1 MTTITRWAGR
11 VAGAGL
17 LGATAGIHAY
27 LYDNGYKS
35 IPKIGPMFLLL
46 VIGAS
51 ILCLAV
57 LAVPEKFLAVV
68 AAAGAL
74 LQASTLIGLVIFTNY
89 TFFNFHESTQ
99 AQYYWD
105 SVVVEIVGFV
115 VLAGLAVASL
125 GSFRSVMHRTPVQP
139 RESVSRG

>member
-1 MTTITRWAGR
+1 MTIARWSGR
-11 VAGAGL
+11 IAGAGL

-51 ILCLAV
+51 VLCLAV
-57 LAVPEKFLAVV
+57 LAVPERFLALV
-68 AAAGAL
+68 ASAGAL
-74 LQASTLIGLVIFTNY
+74 LQASAVIGLVIFTNY
-89 TFFNFHESTQ
+89 TIFSFRESTQ

-105 SVVVEIVGFV
+105 SVIVEVVGFV
-115 VLAGLAVASL
+115 ILAGLAAASL
-125 GSFRSVMHRTPVQP
+125 GPLRQVTHRTPLRS
-139 RESVSRG
+139 RESVGRG

>member
-1 MTTITRWAGR
+1 MTTIARWAGR

-68 AAAGAL
+68 AASGAL
-74 LQASTLIGLVIFTNY
+74 LQAATVIGLVIFTNY
-89 TFFNFHESTQ
+89 TIFNFRESTQ

-105 SVVVEIVGFV
+105 SVIVEVVGFV
-115 VLAGLAVASL
+115 ILAALAVASF
-125 GSFRSVMHRTPVQP
+125 GSLRPVMHRTPVRSP
-139 RESVSRG
+139 ESVGRG